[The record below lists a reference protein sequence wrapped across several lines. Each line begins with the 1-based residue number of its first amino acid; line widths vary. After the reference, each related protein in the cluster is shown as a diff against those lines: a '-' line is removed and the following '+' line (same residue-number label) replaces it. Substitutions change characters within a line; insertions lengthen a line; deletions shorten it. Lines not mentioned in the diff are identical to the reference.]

1 MEGFLELK
9 SAHVRYIVDY
19 IDTHGYSAQGFY
31 YGLKKVGDA
40 WQLRNGTTFYGYVKD
55 KQLLGLAS
63 FSPAQVMTCHFD
75 SKAIYTKLDFLRA
88 IRTNAPVLIKA
99 ECADLIQIRKVLER
113 VAICHEIDLCSV
125 MSVSEETFVA
135 DDRVHGM
142 IVDASLIPVRDA
154 VGFLLEVEKGF
165 GRNPLTVNQL
175 KDKMDAIENY
185 IYYIENSHIAAQ
197 AVIEFETQ
205 TFAQLGGVYTLK
217 KYRGKGM
224 GKRVTSVLTQRM
236 LEKGLKVNLLVMNA
250 NEPAVSAYSRLGYEK
265 VYELGLMA
273 IDMI

>member
-9 SAHVRYIVDY
+9 SGHARHIVEYIEK
-19 IDTHGYSAQGFY
+19 HGYSAQGFY
-31 YGLKKVGDA
+31 YGLKKVENT

-63 FSPAQVMTCHFD
+63 FSPTQVMTCHFD
-75 SKAIYTKLDFLRA
+75 SKAIYTKLDFLRT

-99 ECADLIQIRKVLER
+99 ECEDLERISKVLER
-113 VAICHEIDLCSV
+113 VAICHDIDLCSV
-125 MSVSEETFVA
+125 MTVSEKTFKA
-135 DDRVHGM
+135 DKKVHGM

-175 KDKMDAIENY
+175 KDKLDLIENY

-197 AVIEFETQ
+197 AVIEFETDH
-205 TFAQLGGVYTLK
+205 FAQLGGVYTLQ
-217 KYRGKGM
+217 KYRGKGI
-224 GKRVTSVLTQRM
+224 GKRITSVLTQRM
-236 LEKGLKVNLLVMNA
+236 LQKGLNVNLLVMNA
-250 NEPAVSAYSRLGYEK
+250 NGPAVKAYSRLGYEK